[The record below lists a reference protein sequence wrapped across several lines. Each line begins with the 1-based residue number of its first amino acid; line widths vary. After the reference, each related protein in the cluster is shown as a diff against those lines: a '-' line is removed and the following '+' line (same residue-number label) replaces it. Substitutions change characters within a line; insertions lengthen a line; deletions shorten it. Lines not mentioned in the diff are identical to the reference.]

1 MCCKKILFLILI
13 VTIFQNSNAFTVYD
27 PVNAII
33 NKASLSENITQT
45 SKLIAEVSNSAQ
57 TAANTL
63 NHIQLMKRNLEHF
76 ANWQNLSGFQNIA
89 NKMNQASDFGNSLGA
104 ATDGI
109 ANGLTAMTGDKYTSL
124 AALTDTLQSA
134 GRVLDQQAAYI
145 NQQNMAYDRISQGLN
160 DKSLDGAVAVMQG
173 NANLLNAIAQQN
185 QSLGSQLDTLNKIQ
199 LARTQNEINE
209 KNIESQVNNE
219 FSQSS
224 LAGLLDYRDHSSFD
238 FKHTPKYRY

>member
-1 MCCKKILFLILI
+1 MCCKKILSLALII
-13 VTIFQNSNAFTVYD
+13 ISQEINAFVVHD
-27 PVNAII
+27 PVNATI
-33 NKASLSENITQT
+33 NKAILSENMIQT

-57 TAANTL
+57 AATNTL

-76 ANWQNLSGFQNIA
+76 ANWQNLSGFQDIA
-89 NKMNQASDFGNSLGA
+89 NKINQASDFGNSLGA

-124 AALTDTLQSA
+124 AVLTDTLQSA
-134 GRVLDQQAAYI
+134 GRVLDQQAIYM

-224 LAGLLDYRDHSSFD
+224 LAGLLNYKDNSSFD
-238 FKHTPKYRY
+238 FKQTPKYRY